1 MDDSKAERGGTGTER
16 RGGQRLAVRLPVS
29 VKAQDGAGEQRVF
42 TRDLSSKGIFFYLDS
57 EVSAGTELEMVL
69 ILPAELTAGEKRW
82 VCCHASVVRV
92 EQNKGQ
98 NFGIAA
104 AIQRIDILPE
114 IPGEGEESLLR

>member
-1 MDDSKAERGGTGTER
+1 MDDSKTQPGGAATDR
-16 RGGQRLAVRLPVS
+16 RAGQRLAVRLPVS
-29 VKAQDGAGEQRVF
+29 VKSKDPGGEQQVF

-57 EVSAGTELEMVL
+57 EVSVGAELEMVL

-92 EQNKGQ
+92 EENRGR

-104 AIQRIDILPE
+104 AIQRMDILPE
-114 IPGEGEESLLR
+114 IPEEPSKR

>member
-1 MDDSKAERGGTGTER
+1 MDDSKTQRGESGTER
-16 RGGQRLAVRLPVS
+16 RGGQRLAVRLPVR
-29 VKAQDGAGEQRVF
+29 VKAKDAGGEQRVF

-57 EVSAGTELEMVL
+57 EISAGAELEMVL

-92 EQNKGQ
+92 EENKGR

-104 AIQRIDILPE
+104 TIQRMDILPE
-114 IPGEGEESLLR
+114 IPNDVSKG